1 LVGEI
6 SATIVAGKDASVL
19 EKRISVLTELGKRL
33 VDGSWSMDDGREVL
47 DLVSGEDSE
56 DNLRTFFD
64 WKQETLANMNDPKSW
79 SRFSEKWSIYL
90 AKLPVD
96 YLREKIED
104 FDKKMKQV
112 RYWLMT
118 LPTVKSPQRINEG
131 ASYLDD
137 FLEEVWPFVDDSKS
151 ETLDIRDV
159 EVAYAFD
166 RNEGS
171 FGYFPPGF
179 TISLRNRKSLEEG
192 ISRIKQII
200 EYKDGLLPHLAQE
213 KKRIEES
220 GIPLKGDALFVYL
233 RSLENA
239 WAKQHFFRKRTK
251 KAVPLHGFFPYRM
264 PMIGEQN
271 RILALTSVTMHGWN
285 RLNREDFMKDISSSI
300 PFLEVGGKY
309 ILGPINQSVYFGYSN
324 DGFDA
329 EALSSVLEELKGEGI
344 ISYEFH
350 KGKKESKNTGFMD
363 DNYEDVDEEEHQK
376 INNNQ
381 ILNDDES
388 AHSLVITR
396 LK

>member
-1 LVGEI
+1 MVGEI

-200 EYKDGLLPHLAQE
+200 E
-213 KKRIEES
+213 
-220 GIPLKGDALFVYL
+220 
-233 RSLENA
+233 
-239 WAKQHFFRKRTK
+239 
-251 KAVPLHGFFPYRM
+251 
-264 PMIGEQN
+264 
-271 RILALTSVTMHGWN
+271 
-285 RLNREDFMKDISSSI
+285 
-300 PFLEVGGKY
+300 
-309 ILGPINQSVYFGYSN
+309 
-324 DGFDA
+324 
-329 EALSSVLEELKGEGI
+329 
-344 ISYEFH
+344 
-350 KGKKESKNTGFMD
+350 
-363 DNYEDVDEEEHQK
+363 
-376 INNNQ
+376 
-381 ILNDDES
+381 
-388 AHSLVITR
+388 
-396 LK
+396 